1 LLFTHTLKLEHMK
14 KTFLPIV
21 AVVLVAFSI
30 VACKKDVKVTDQ
42 KEELSQD
49 VLTKIQALGF
59 GTSNVQ
65 KHEDGYLVE
74 GDIVLTPE
82 LLNSNPSY
90 TFLRIANS
98 EQYRTTNLVTRLPRN
113 ITVSMS
119 TQLPLSYVAALD
131 EAIDR
136 YTKQKLQITFQ
147 RVSSGAQISI
157 IKGNGSYL
165 ASAGFPTSSGDPY
178 NQIKVNSR
186 AIGNQPQATVASI
199 IAHEM
204 GHCIGFRHTDY
215 MDRSFS
221 CGGSPTNE
229 GASTVGAIQIP
240 GTPAGP
246 DPNSWMLSCIG
257 SGQNRPFNSNDVTA
271 LNYLY

>member
-1 LLFTHTLKLEHMK
+1 MK
-14 KTFLPIV
+14 KTLLPFV
-21 AVVLVAFSI
+21 AVVVVTFSI
-30 VACKKDVKVTDQ
+30 IACKKDVKVTVQ
-42 KEELSQD
+42 NEEIPQETLA
-49 VLTKIQALGF
+49 KIQGLGF
-59 GTSNVQ
+59 GTSSVQ

-74 GDIVLTPE
+74 GDIILTNDI
-82 LLNSNPSY
+82 LNSHPSS
-90 TFLRIANS
+90 TLLRIANS
-98 EQYRTTNLVTRLPRN
+98 EQYRTTNLVTGLPRA

-131 EAIDR
+131 EAIGR
-136 YTKQKLQITFQ
+136 YTNEKLQITFQ
-147 RVSSGAQISI
+147 RVSSNAQINI
-157 IKGNGSYL
+157 IKGNGNYL
-165 ASAGFPTSSGDPY
+165 ASAGFPTSTGNPY

-215 MDRSFS
+215 MDRSYS

-257 SGQNRPFNSNDVTA
+257 SGQNRPFNANDKTA
-271 LNYLY
+271 LSYLY

>member
-1 LLFTHTLKLEHMK
+1 MK
-14 KTFLPIV
+14 KTLLPFV
-21 AVVLVAFSI
+21 AVVVVTFSI
-30 VACKKDVKVTDQ
+30 VACKKDVKVTVQ
-42 KEELSQD
+42 NEEIPQETLA
-49 VLTKIQALGF
+49 KIQALGF
-59 GTSNVQ
+59 GTSSVQ

-82 LLNSNPSY
+82 LLNSNPSS
-90 TFLRIANS
+90 TLLRVANS
-98 EQYRTTNLVTRLPRN
+98 EQYRTTNLVTSLPRN
-113 ITVSMS
+113 ITVSIS
-119 TQLPLSYVAALD
+119 TQLPSSYVAALD
-131 EAIDR
+131 EAISR
-136 YTKQKLQITFQ
+136 YNAQGLRITFS
-147 RVSSGAQISI
+147 RITTSAQINI

-165 ASAGFPTSSGDPY
+165 ASAGFPTSTGQPY

-215 MDRSFS
+215 MDRSYS

-229 GASTVGAIQIP
+229 GASTVGAIQIQ

-257 SGQNRPFNSNDVTA
+257 SGQNRPFNANDKTA
-271 LNYLY
+271 LTYLYK

>member
-1 LLFTHTLKLEHMK
+1 MK
-14 KTFLPIV
+14 KNLLPFAAAFIM
-21 AVVLVAFSI
+21 AFSI
-30 VACKKDVKVTDQ
+30 VACKKDVKIIDQ
-42 KEELSQD
+42 NTEISQD
-49 VLTKIQALGF
+49 ALIKIQALGF
-59 GTSNVQ
+59 GTSSVQ

-74 GDIVLTPE
+74 GDIILTTE
-82 LLNSNPSY
+82 LLNSNPSS
-90 TFLRIANS
+90 TILRIANS

-113 ITVSMS
+113 ITVSIS
-119 TQLPLSYVAALD
+119 TQLPSSYVAALD
-131 EAIDR
+131 EAISR
-136 YTKQKLQITFQ
+136 YANEKLQITFQ
-147 RVSSGAQISI
+147 RVNSNAQINI

-165 ASAGFPTSSGDPY
+165 ASAGFPTSTGDPY

-199 IAHEM
+199 LAHEM

-257 SGQNRPFNSNDVTA
+257 SGQNRPFNANDKTA

>member
-1 LLFTHTLKLEHMK
+1 MK
-14 KTFLPIV
+14 KTLLPFV
-21 AVVLVAFSI
+21 AVVVVTFSI
-30 VACKKDVKVTDQ
+30 VACKKDVKVTVQ
-42 KEELSQD
+42 NEEIPQET
-49 VLTKIQALGF
+49 LTKIQALGF
-59 GTSNVQ
+59 GTSSVQ

-74 GDIVLTPE
+74 GDIVLTTE
-82 LLNSNPSY
+82 LLNSNPSS
-90 TFLRIANS
+90 TLLRIANS
-98 EQYRTTNLVTRLPRN
+98 EQYRTTNLVKNLPRV

-119 TQLPLSYVAALD
+119 TQLPSSYVAALD
-131 EAIDR
+131 EAISR
-136 YTKQKLQITFQ
+136 YKNENLQITFQ
-147 RVSSGAQISI
+147 RITSNANINI

-165 ASAGFPTSSGDPY
+165 ASAGFPTSTGDPY

-199 IAHEM
+199 LAHEM

-257 SGQNRPFNSNDVTA
+257 SGQNRPFNANDKTA

>member
-1 LLFTHTLKLEHMK
+1 MK
-14 KTFLPIV
+14 KNLLPFAAAFIM
-21 AVVLVAFSI
+21 AFSI
-30 VACKKDVKVTDQ
+30 VACKKDVKIIDQ
-42 KEELSQD
+42 NTEISQD
-49 VLTKIQALGF
+49 ALTKIQALGF
-59 GTSNVQ
+59 GTSSVQ

-74 GDIVLTPE
+74 GDIILTTE
-82 LLNSNPSY
+82 LLNSNPSS
-90 TFLRIANS
+90 TLLRIANS
-98 EQYRTTNLVTRLPRN
+98 EQYRTTNLVTSLPRV

-119 TQLPLSYVAALD
+119 TQLPSSYVAALD
-131 EAIDR
+131 EAISR
-136 YTKQKLQITFQ
+136 YNAQSLRITFS
-147 RVSSGAQISI
+147 RVTSSAQINI

-165 ASAGFPTSSGDPY
+165 ASAGFPTSTGQPY

-199 IAHEM
+199 LAHEM

-229 GASTVGAIQIP
+229 GASTVGAILIP
-240 GTPAGP
+240 GTNSGP

-257 SGQNRPFNSNDVTA
+257 SGQNRPFNTDDKTA
-271 LNYLY
+271 LNYLYK